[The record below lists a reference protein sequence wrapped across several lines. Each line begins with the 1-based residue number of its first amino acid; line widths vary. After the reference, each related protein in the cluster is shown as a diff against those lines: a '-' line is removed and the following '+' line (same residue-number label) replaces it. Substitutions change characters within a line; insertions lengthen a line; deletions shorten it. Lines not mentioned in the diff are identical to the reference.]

1 MEFKEF
7 YKLLDVALTKEKID
21 ITPSEENYNT
31 YIFNRYLSFY
41 HPEIAILIV
50 KTSNRVNWLP
60 HGENEELSWKGI
72 RALLPKLPKTF
83 IQYVKKPSVM
93 ATQELNVSEDFI
105 KEEAMFNE
113 CSKREIRDLILDY
126 AKRS

>member
-1 MEFKEF
+1 MDFKEF
-7 YKLLDVALTKEKID
+7 YKLLDGALTKEKTE

-41 HPEIAILIV
+41 HPEITIYLA

-60 HGENEELSWKGI
+60 YSEDEEMSWKGI
-72 RALLPKLPKTF
+72 RALLPKLPKSF
-83 IQYVKKPSVM
+83 IQYVKKPAVV